1 MDVVCIHVE
10 TISQTDTHGIS
21 ALFSDWTRCAL
32 RGFQDTT
39 TETFSLSQGLME
51 RKIYYTMTN
60 VGVIVVRL
68 LLRW

>member
-10 TISQTDTHGIS
+10 TISQTDTHGMS

-39 TETFSLSQGLME
+39 TETFSLSQGLM
-51 RKIYYTMTN
+51 
-60 VGVIVVRL
+60 
-68 LLRW
+68 